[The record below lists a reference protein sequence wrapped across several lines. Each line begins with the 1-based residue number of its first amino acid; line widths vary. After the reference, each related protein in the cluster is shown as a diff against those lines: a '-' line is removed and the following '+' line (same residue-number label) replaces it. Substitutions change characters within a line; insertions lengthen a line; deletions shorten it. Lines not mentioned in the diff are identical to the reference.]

1 MAEPVIRPLSADEP
15 TLAALCALIIETVAG
30 GGSVSFMHP
39 LAPEAARA
47 FWVSALK
54 AAARDERVVLGA
66 FVDGAL
72 VATVSL
78 LVDFPQNQPHRSEI
92 AKMMTRVAF
101 RGRGI
106 GSRLIAE
113 AERMAAE
120 RGKTLICLDT
130 ASEEGA
136 SGFYEKNGYVYA
148 GEIPD
153 YALRPMGGLTATRLY
168 WKRLS
173 EAACQ

>member
-1 MAEPVIRPLSADEP
+1 M
-15 TLAALCALIIETVAG
+15 
-30 GGSVSFMHP
+30 
-39 LAPEAARA
+39 
-47 FWVSALK
+47 
-54 AAARDERVVLGA
+54 LGA

-72 VATVSL
+72 AATVSL

-92 AKMMTRVAF
+92 AKMMTRVAL

-113 AERMAAE
+113 AERTAAE
-120 RGKTLICLDT
+120 LGKTLICLDT
-130 ASEEGA
+130 ASEDGA

-153 YALRPMGGLTATRLY
+153 YALKPMGGLTATRLY

-173 EAACQ
+173 AAACQ